1 MRRLRHSAA
10 CMWQSIMPGIGIVG
24 SVEQTSLEAWR
35 HLHAV
40 DLDSVFLGCQ
50 YALPAIRDSG
60 GGSIVNISLIAGIIA
75 SWNHAACN
83 SAKAGVRH
91 LSKSVALDGAR
102 TARKGGPLV
111 RCNSIHPMFID
122 TPILVP
128 MVGVSPEVREKL
140 DRLVPVGPGIGES
153 IDVAH
158 AALYL
163 ASDES
168 RFVTGTEPRIKG
180 GISAM

>member
-1 MRRLRHSAA
+1 MAEFHLNLRRTHYEPDTSRQRRDTKLSTPAPLTANGAEFDGPVSA
-10 CMWQSIMPGIGIVG
+10 
-24 SVEQTSLEAWR
+24 VETGTASLM
-35 HLHAV
+35 
-40 DLDSVFLGCQ
+40 
-50 YALPAIRDSG
+50 I
-60 GGSIVNISLIAGIIA
+60 
-75 SWNHAACN
+75 AACN

-128 MVGVSPEVREKL
+128 MVGASPEVREKL